1 MANMEGFRAADMR
14 ESNEKLVKRFLMEY
28 GECTKMDIAGG
39 LGLSHPTVAKVLA
52 DMAARGEAESAGK
65 EDSLGGR
72 SGEKYRLNY
81 DHTHVLAII
90 LTLDRLQYRV
100 VNLARRTKEEG
111 SLPVVG
117 QTHIARMA
125 ELVSDVRGRF
135 PNIRLIE
142 LGMSGT
148 VLDGRLLYIS
158 QADFYLVGSDV
169 AGELEKRCQLPV
181 EAVNDVN
188 AMAFGFFRRH
198 IEVSL
203 KNDSMAYLFQNR
215 TGPGSGIIVDGKIV
229 NGFSGFA
236 GEVANVW
243 PPQESLTDQIKS
255 QVAAIISVVNPRFLV
270 ISHDRQIPVDRE
282 AVRAFVRERFPA
294 HSVPRF
300 PFSRSG
306 EGFERLR
313 QLVER
318 GELLP
323 GLPVE
328 EAFRAGGSGGEGVDV
343 ADRFGVEPRHGE
355 PEGAGGVALEH
366 QRAEPRLEGEG
377 NPLRLRLL
385 FRLGQRGHAPVG
397 GPVGE
402 LDRPA
407 RAGDP
412 AGDGHAGVL
421 LHVEVEDRRLPVHP

>member
-81 DHTHVLAII
+81 NYTHVLAII

-188 AMAFGFFRRH
+188 AMSFGFFRRH

-300 PFSRSG
+300 HFTQEYPTGSMPELHFTTEFEENYM
-306 EGFERLR
+306 EGLT
-313 QLVER
+313 
-318 GELLP
+318 ELAIDGVFP
-323 GLPVE
+323 G
-328 EAFRAGGSGGEGVDV
+328 
-343 ADRFGVEPRHGE
+343 
-355 PEGAGGVALEH
+355 
-366 QRAEPRLEGEG
+366 
-377 NPLRLRLL
+377 
-385 FRLGQRGHAPVG
+385 
-397 GPVGE
+397 
-402 LDRPA
+402 
-407 RAGDP
+407 
-412 AGDGHAGVL
+412 
-421 LHVEVEDRRLPVHP
+421 

>member
-142 LGMSGT
+142 LGFST
-148 VLDGRLLYIS
+148 S
-158 QADFYLVGSDV
+158 
-169 AGELEKRCQLPV
+169 P
-181 EAVNDVN
+181 
-188 AMAFGFFRRH
+188 RRTFTSWGATWRA
-198 IEVSL
+198 SL
-203 KNDSMAYLFQNR
+203 KS
-215 TGPGSGIIVDGKIV
+215 
-229 NGFSGFA
+229 
-236 GEVANVW
+236 
-243 PPQESLTDQIKS
+243 
-255 QVAAIISVVNPRFLV
+255 AAS
-270 ISHDRQIPVDRE
+270 
-282 AVRAFVRERFPA
+282 
-294 HSVPRF
+294 
-300 PFSRSG
+300 SRS
-306 EGFERLR
+306 
-313 QLVER
+313 
-318 GELLP
+318 
-323 GLPVE
+323 
-328 EAFRAGGSGGEGVDV
+328 
-343 ADRFGVEPRHGE
+343 
-355 PEGAGGVALEH
+355 
-366 QRAEPRLEGEG
+366 
-377 NPLRLRLL
+377 
-385 FRLGQRGHAPVG
+385 
-397 GPVGE
+397 
-402 LDRPA
+402 
-407 RAGDP
+407 
-412 AGDGHAGVL
+412 
-421 LHVEVEDRRLPVHP
+421 RRSTT

>member
-81 DHTHVLAII
+81 NYTHVLAII

-169 AGELEKRCQLPV
+169 AGELEKLLP
-181 EAVNDVN
+181 A
-188 AMAFGFFRRH
+188 
-198 IEVSL
+198 
-203 KNDSMAYLFQNR
+203 
-215 TGPGSGIIVDGKIV
+215 PGRGG
-229 NGFSGFA
+229 
-236 GEVANVW
+236 
-243 PPQESLTDQIKS
+243 Q
-255 QVAAIISVVNPRFLV
+255 R
-270 ISHDRQIPVDRE
+270 
-282 AVRAFVRERFPA
+282 RERNGVRLFPA
-294 HSVPRF
+294 AYRGVAQ
-300 PFSRSG
+300 
-306 EGFERLR
+306 ER
-313 QLVER
+313 QH
-318 GELLP
+318 
-323 GLPVE
+323 GLPLP
-328 EAFRAGGSGGEGVDV
+328 
-343 ADRFGVEPRHGE
+343 EPHR
-355 PEGAGGVALEH
+355 
-366 QRAEPRLEGEG
+366 PRLGDH
-377 NPLRLRLL
+377 
-385 FRLGQRGHAPVG
+385 RG
-397 GPVGE
+397 
-402 LDRPA
+402 R
-407 RAGDP
+407 
-412 AGDGHAGVL
+412 
-421 LHVEVEDRRLPVHP
+421 